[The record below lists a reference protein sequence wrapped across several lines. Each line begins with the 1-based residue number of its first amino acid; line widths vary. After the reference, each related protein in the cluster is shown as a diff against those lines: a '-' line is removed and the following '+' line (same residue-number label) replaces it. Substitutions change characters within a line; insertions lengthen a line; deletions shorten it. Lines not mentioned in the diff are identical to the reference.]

1 MIYRKF
7 LRDLGIGV
15 LILFLSA
22 CSLPSEAVAE
32 TPMPSPSPFPTI
44 SVPSPTPN
52 VKLPFEGV
60 WFSEDRSSILIFT
73 DTTFYY
79 RVFGPERE
87 TYANIVEYDLAA
99 GHILIR
105 YYAIFSYGQPL
116 GFDSPTWYLTYKIEG
131 NTIQIA
137 IESLNYPTDV
147 VPMKFYYDEA
157 LSSP

>member
-1 MIYRKF
+1 MSYRKI
-7 LRDLGIGV
+7 LLVLGIGIV
-15 LILFLSA
+15 ILALSA
-22 CSLPSEAVAE
+22 CSLPSRAAAE
-32 TPMPSPSPFPTI
+32 TPTLSPSPFPTI
-44 SVPSPTPN
+44 APPSPTPD

-105 YYAIFSYGQPL
+105 YYAILSNGQSL

-131 NTIQIA
+131 NAMQIA
-137 IESLNYPTDV
+137 IESLDYPPEV
-147 VPMKFYYDEA
+147 VPMKFIYDDV
-157 LSSP
+157 LSQP